1 MTQEFSQAQ
10 IMLSLSLLSYRG
22 FWDTRVENRSAMAD
36 AISSGLAKFRPLQG
50 DWTLVWGPGTY
61 RYLGSVFDSAMMYV
75 VRHRDH
81 PARYA
86 IVVRGTNPVDLFDW
100 LFGDFLPHRQVPWH
114 PVVNGAAAGARVS
127 LSTAL
132 GLKIL
137 LNMRAENVPEKL
149 ALPGKFDF
157 LIDLGD
163 RALATTRYAANH
175 TLDATDQ
182 LAYDSAAYDRVRR
195 LSGKLLSYQR
205 LWSIAE
211 WLTGRV
217 GNAMGDMLRLESIAR
232 MISLRQRLIRTLDN
246 TLEKVAEVP
255 VAMLSPGLEELA
267 GKQRPGIG
275 LLELLGNLAAIHGD
289 ELELYVT
296 GHSKGGALAPALAL
310 FLNDT
315 QRNDEIPVRR
325 HYRWNPGS
333 RAAIHCYAFAG
344 PTPGN
349 TAFADYFNRHL
360 GRRFYRYANQM
371 DIVTSAWQSD
381 RLRMLP
387 EIYGETVAPLPGLDL
402 VFGEMAEE
410 VERLEYTHPGVDYP
424 VTDAP
429 GNRVEKHVIEFTG
442 PLQAGTNSYLL
453 QALYQHVEAYI
464 DLLGLGKLIDLG
476 NLLGLGDSRGGS

>member
-36 AISSGLAKFRPLQG
+36 SIRGGLVEFRPLQG
-50 DWTLVWGPGTY
+50 EWSLVWGPGTY

-75 VRHRDH
+75 VRHTDR

-86 IVVRGTNPVDLFDW
+86 IVVRGTNPVDIFDW

-114 PVVNGAAAGARVS
+114 PVDNGAAAGARVS

-149 ALPGKFDF
+149 AQPGRFAF
-157 LIDLGD
+157 LADLGD
-163 RALATTRYAANH
+163 RALATTRDAANYAA
-175 TLDATDQ
+175 DATDH
-182 LAYDSAAYDRVRR
+182 LAPDSAAYERIRR
-195 LSGKLLSYQR
+195 LSGKLLNYQR
-205 LWSIAE
+205 LWGIAE

-217 GNAMGDMLRLESIAR
+217 GAAMGDMLRVESIAR
-232 MISLRQRLIRTLDN
+232 MISLRQRLIETLDSS
-246 TLEKVAEVP
+246 LQKFVEVP

-267 GKQRPGIG
+267 GKRRPGIG

-310 FLNDT
+310 FLDDT

-325 HYRWNPGS
+325 HYRWNPAS
-333 RAAIHCYAFAG
+333 RAAIHCFAFAG

-349 TAFADYFNRHL
+349 TAFAEYFNRHL
-360 GRRFYRYANQM
+360 GRRFYRYGNQL
-371 DIVTSAWQSD
+371 DIVTHAWQSD
-381 RLRMLP
+381 RLRGLAG
-387 EIYGETVAPLPGLDL
+387 IFGESATPPPGLEL

-410 VERLEYTHPGVDYP
+410 VERLDYTHPGLDFP

-442 PLQAGTNSYLL
+442 PLQAGNNSYLL
-453 QALYQHVEAYI
+453 QALHQHVEAYI

-476 NLLGLGDSRGGS
+476 DLLGLGGSRGGS

>member
-36 AISSGLAKFRPLQG
+36 SIRGGLAGFRPLQD

-75 VRHRDH
+75 VRHRH
-81 PARYA
+81 LPARYV

-114 PVVNGAAAGARVS
+114 PVDNGLAAGARVS

-149 ALPGKFDF
+149 AQPGKFDF

-163 RALATTRYAANH
+163 RALATTRDAA
-175 TLDATDQ
+175 DR
-182 LAYDSAAYDRVRR
+182 LADDSTAYDRIRR
-195 LSGKLLSYQR
+195 LSGRLLRYQR
-205 LWSIAE
+205 LWGIAE

-217 GNAMGDMLRLESIAR
+217 GTAMGDMLRLESIAR
-232 MISLRQRLIRTLDN
+232 MISLRQRLIRALDDS
-246 TLEKVAEVP
+246 LERFAEVP

-267 GKQRPGIG
+267 GKQLPGIG

-289 ELELYVT
+289 GLELFVT

-315 QRNDEIPVRR
+315 QRNEEIPVRR

-349 TAFADYFNRHL
+349 TAFAEYFNRHL

-371 DIVTSAWQSD
+371 DIVTHAWQSD
-381 RLRMLP
+381 RLRRLAD
-387 EIYGETVAPLPGLDL
+387 IYGESVTPLPGLTP
-402 VFGEMAEE
+402 VFGEMADE
-410 VERLEYTHPGVDYP
+410 VERLDYTHPGLDYP

-442 PLQAGTNSYLL
+442 PMQADTTSYLL

-464 DLLGLGKLIDLG
+464 DLLGLGKLLDLG
-476 NLLGLGDSRGGS
+476 ELLGLGGSQGDS

>member
-1 MTQEFSQAQ
+1 MTPEFSQAQ

-36 AISSGLAKFRPLQG
+36 AIRGGLVAFRPLQG
-50 DWTLVWGPGTY
+50 EWILVWGPGTY

-75 VRHRDH
+75 VRHRHH
-81 PARYA
+81 PSRYA
-86 IVVRGTNPVDLFDW
+86 IVVRGTNPVDIFDW

-114 PVVNGAAAGARVS
+114 PVDNGAAAGASVS

-137 LNMRAENVPEKL
+137 LNMRAENVPETL
-149 ALPGKFDF
+149 AQPGRFDF
-157 LIDLGD
+157 LFDLGD
-163 RALATTRYAANH
+163 RALTTTR
-175 TLDATDQ
+175 DATDQ
-182 LAYDSAAYDRVRR
+182 LAFDSAAYDRIRR

-205 LWSIAE
+205 LWGIAE

-217 GNAMGDMLRLESIAR
+217 GSAMGDMLRLESIAR

-246 TLEKVAEVP
+246 SLEKFAEVP

-267 GKQRPGIG
+267 RKQRPGIG

-349 TAFADYFNRHL
+349 TAFTDYFNRHL
-360 GRRFYRYANQM
+360 GRRFYRYANQL

-381 RLRMLP
+381 RLRTLP
-387 EIYGETVAPLPGLDL
+387 GIYGETVAPLPGLEL

-410 VERLEYTHPGVDYP
+410 VERLEYAHPGLDYP
-424 VTDAP
+424 VTDVP

-442 PLQAGTNSYLL
+442 PLQAGNTSYLL

-476 NLLGLGDSRGGS
+476 DLLGRGGSRGGS